1 MQPNTLVIMRLPCF
15 PGSRQQI
22 AAPSIRVDQTHSMAA
37 LNPRSIPWLAALFV
51 VGCTLAAFLN
61 SLDGEFLMDDHLEIV
76 DNPMMD
82 SLWPPWR
89 VMFVGYSLPSRPL
102 PYLTFAIDRALWGK
116 QPFGYHLTNLAI
128 HVVAALSLFS
138 LARTTLSSP
147 RLRDTFGDHADVLA
161 ATIASLWAVH
171 PLNTQ
176 AVTYI
181 YQRMESLTA
190 MLCLVSLAAFA
201 AAARRQ
207 WNVLWLAVSVVAS
220 AAAMLSKETA
230 VVLPLLVA
238 SYDWLFWGDQPP
250 PAGRRR
256 WYYAALCST
265 WLILGV
271 QMVAQSGSY
280 HHTGVYA
287 VSPLDYFLTQP
298 RVILHY
304 LRLAFWPTNLCFD
317 LNWTVLENWS
327 EIMPSLLYMTAFGL
341 AVVYGLVRR
350 KAWAWP
356 GAAFLLALA
365 PSSSILPLG
374 QIAVEYR
381 MYLALTAVAA
391 TVVLAIYAAI
401 RKWAPSGA
409 RGTTMLRG
417 AAGMAFAMIGVLIV
431 LTQARNHIYATPGG
445 IWLDVIE
452 QGTGGTRALWNI
464 AVDCDRHHGFEAAI
478 KYADEVIRLNP
489 DFEVYEHI
497 VARRLREGDT
507 ANAERY
513 LRHAVAT
520 QADQIA
526 NGNTRSVQNAAYLVM
541 VLSRA
546 GKDEEAESVAATYL
560 DRVRATLGDD
570 SMWSSEL
577 MAIHARGLL
586 RSGDG
591 AAAEKLARA
600 AYDAQR
606 RVREKGDGKAGIA
619 GSCLASI
626 LRQQGKE
633 AEAAEIERQSLQTRK

>member
-1 MQPNTLVIMRLPCF
+1 MSSMAVPAPGNVRFLLPV
-15 PGSRQQI
+15 S
-22 AAPSIRVDQTHSMAA
+22 VDQTHSMAA
-37 LNPRSIPWLAALFV
+37 VNPRTVPWLAALFV

-82 SLWPPWR
+82 SPWPPWR
-89 VMFVGYSLPSRPL
+89 VMFIGYSLPSRPL
-102 PYLTFAIDRALWGK
+102 PYLTFAIDHSLWGK
-116 QPFGYHLTNLAI
+116 RPFGYHLTNLAI
-128 HVVAALSLFS
+128 HVSAALALFF
-138 LARTTLSSP
+138 LTRTTLSSP
-147 RLRDTFGDHADVLA
+147 RLRDTFGHHAEILA

-181 YQRMESLTA
+181 YQRMESLAA
-190 MLCLVSLAAFA
+190 MLCLISLAAFA
-201 AAARRQ
+201 NAVKRQ
-207 WNVLWLAVSVVAS
+207 WNVRWLAISVAAS
-220 AAAMLSKETA
+220 AAAMLTKETA
-230 VVLPLLVA
+230 VVLPLLIA
-238 SYDWLFWGDQPP
+238 SYDWLFSGDQPP
-250 PAGRRR
+250 SAGRRR

-265 WLILGV
+265 WLILGA
-271 QMVAQSGSY
+271 QMVLQAGLY

-298 RVILHY
+298 SVILYY
-304 LRLAFWPTNLCFD
+304 LRLAFWPTGLCFD
-317 LNWTVLENWS
+317 LNWTVLKNWS
-327 EIMPSLLYMTAFGL
+327 DILPSLLLMTAFGL
-341 AVVYGLVRR
+341 AVAYGLVRR

-365 PSSSILPLG
+365 PSSSFLPLG

-381 MYLALTAVAA
+381 MYLALAAVAA
-391 TVVLAIYAAI
+391 MVVLGSYAAI
-401 RKWAPSGA
+401 RKWTPSGA
-409 RGTTMLRG
+409 SRTTILRG
-417 AAGMAFAMIGVLIV
+417 AAGLAFAMIGVLIV
-431 LTQARNHIYATPGG
+431 LTQARNQLYATPGG

-452 QGTGGTRALWNI
+452 HGTGGTRALWNI
-464 AVDCDRHHGFEAAI
+464 AIDCDRHHGFDAAI

-541 VLSRA
+541 VLSKA

-570 SMWSSEL
+570 TMWSSEL

-586 RSGDG
+586 RAGDG

-600 AYDAQR
+600 AYDAQL
-606 RVREKGDGKAGIA
+606 RVREQGERKAGIA

-626 LRQQGKE
+626 LRHQGKE
-633 AEAAEIERQSLQTRK
+633 AEAAEIERQSLQTRD

>member
-1 MQPNTLVIMRLPCF
+1 
-15 PGSRQQI
+15 
-22 AAPSIRVDQTHSMAA
+22 
-37 LNPRSIPWLAALFV
+37 
-51 VGCTLAAFLN
+51 
-61 SLDGEFLMDDHLEIV
+61 
-76 DNPMMD
+76 
-82 SLWPPWR
+82 
-89 VMFVGYSLPSRPL
+89 
-102 PYLTFAIDRALWGK
+102 
-116 QPFGYHLTNLAI
+116 
-128 HVVAALSLFS
+128 
-138 LARTTLSSP
+138 
-147 RLRDTFGDHADVLA
+147 
-161 ATIASLWAVH
+161 
-171 PLNTQ
+171 
-176 AVTYI
+176 
-181 YQRMESLTA
+181 
-190 MLCLVSLAAFA
+190 
-201 AAARRQ
+201 
-207 WNVLWLAVSVVAS
+207 
-220 AAAMLSKETA
+220 
-230 VVLPLLVA
+230 
-238 SYDWLFWGDQPP
+238 
-250 PAGRRR
+250 
-256 WYYAALCST
+256 
-265 WLILGV
+265 
-271 QMVAQSGSY
+271 
-280 HHTGVYA
+280 
-287 VSPLDYFLTQP
+287 
-298 RVILHY
+298 
-304 LRLAFWPTNLCFD
+304 
-317 LNWTVLENWS
+317 
-327 EIMPSLLYMTAFGL
+327 
-341 AVVYGLVRR
+341 
-350 KAWAWP
+350 
-356 GAAFLLALA
+356 
-365 PSSSILPLG
+365 
-374 QIAVEYR
+374 
-381 MYLALTAVAA
+381 
-391 TVVLAIYAAI
+391 
-401 RKWAPSGA
+401 
-409 RGTTMLRG
+409 
-417 AAGMAFAMIGVLIV
+417 MAFAMIGVLIV

>member
-1 MQPNTLVIMRLPCF
+1 MGFMAVPAPGDVRF
-15 PGSRQQI
+15 PIPMS
-22 AAPSIRVDQTHSMAA
+22 VDKTHTMAA
-37 LNPRSIPWLAALFV
+37 VNTRTVSWLAALFV

-61 SLDGEFLMDDHLEIV
+61 SLDGEFLMDDHLEII

-89 VMFVGYSLPSRPL
+89 VMFIGYSLPSRPL
-102 PYLTFAIDRALWGK
+102 PYLTFAIDHSLWGK
-116 QPFGYHLTNLAI
+116 RPFGYHLTNLAI
-128 HVVAALSLFS
+128 HVSAALALFF
-138 LARTTLSSP
+138 LTRTTLSSP
-147 RLRDTFGDHADVLA
+147 RLRDTFGHHAEILA

-181 YQRMESLTA
+181 YQRMESLAA
-190 MLCLVSLAAFA
+190 MLCLISLAAFA
-201 AAARRQ
+201 NAVKSQ
-207 WNVLWLAVSVVAS
+207 WSVRWLAISVAAS
-220 AAAMLSKETA
+220 AAAMLTKETA
-230 VVLPLLVA
+230 VVLPLLIA
-238 SYDWLFWGDQPP
+238 SYDWLFSSDQPP
-250 PAGRRR
+250 SAGRRR

-271 QMVAQSGSY
+271 QMVVQAGLY
-280 HHTGVYA
+280 HHTGVYG

-298 RVILHY
+298 SVILYY
-304 LRLAFWPTNLCFD
+304 LRLAFWPTGLCFD

-327 EIMPSLLYMTAFGL
+327 DILPSLLCMTAFGL
-341 AVVYGLVRR
+341 AVAYGLVRW

-365 PSSSILPLG
+365 PSSSFLPLG

-381 MYLALTAVAA
+381 MYLALAAVAA
-391 TVVLAIYAAI
+391 MVVLGSYAAI
-401 RKWAPSGA
+401 RRWTPSGA
-409 RGTTMLRG
+409 SRTTILRG
-417 AAGMAFAMIGVLIV
+417 AAGLAFAMIGVLIV
-431 LTQARNHIYATPGG
+431 LTQARNHLYATPGG

-452 QGTGGTRALWNI
+452 HGTGGTRALWNI
-464 AVDCDRHHGFEAAI
+464 AIDCDRHHGFDAAI

-541 VLSRA
+541 VLSKA

-570 SMWSSEL
+570 TMWSSEL

-586 RSGDG
+586 RAGDG

-600 AYDAQR
+600 AYDAQL
-606 RVREKGDGKAGIA
+606 RVREQGERKAGIA
-619 GSCLASI
+619 GSCLAGI
-626 LRQQGKE
+626 LRHQGKE
-633 AEAAEIERQSLQTRK
+633 AEAAEIERQSLQTRD